1 MGWKQLN
8 EQKQNPSMSIGY
20 IHAVAALAKQR
31 RQSLSFTIRKEKASD
46 EQQSLKITVWQL
58 QEII

>member
-1 MGWKQLN
+1 
-8 EQKQNPSMSIGY
+8 MSTGY
-20 IHAVAALAKQR
+20 TRAAAALAKQR

-46 EQQSLKITVWQL
+46 EQLSLKITVWQL